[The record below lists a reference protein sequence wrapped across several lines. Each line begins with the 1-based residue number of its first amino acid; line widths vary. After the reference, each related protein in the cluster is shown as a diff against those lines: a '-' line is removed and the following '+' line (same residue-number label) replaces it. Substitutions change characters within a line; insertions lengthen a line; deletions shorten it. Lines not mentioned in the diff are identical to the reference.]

1 MVHLFEHSFSQ
12 WPPTPLIE
20 PFGNYIFDRKDG
32 VLNVWLKWVEFLM
45 KLQEFL
51 DTELCGFTWF
61 GITILCPQLK
71 LMPSW
76 CAHLL
81 TPVGKGVPSILLTQV
96 ADSGGF
102 SPQKLLGQSG
112 DHGLFQQFFFIIFS
126 RFFFGNLGKWWNP
139 FKTCKHIFSTG
150 WQNSTTN

>member
-1 MVHLFEHSFSQ
+1 
-12 WPPTPLIE
+12 
-20 PFGNYIFDRKDG
+20 
-32 VLNVWLKWVEFLM
+32 M

-76 CAHLL
+76 CAYLL
-81 TPVGKGVPSILLTQV
+81 TPVGKGVPNNLLTQV

-112 DHGLFQQFFFIIFS
+112 DHGFFWDRVVAVSTIF
-126 RFFFGNLGKWWNP
+126 
-139 FKTCKHIFSTG
+139 
-150 WQNSTTN
+150 